1 MSKIVDW
8 LHKDNERFDWFK
20 THISRTDNGTLR
32 VKIDINE
39 KEGKLCKSV
48 EAAANYLV
56 NDKCNELLRTTNW
69 YNEFVHEVDD
79 SQKAMEELLNETV
92 AAKAKAQEKI
102 RKDIPEDVLGNGY
115 KELKISPSV
124 EHNEMDKLFLLGV
137 VYCEADKQFYLA
149 ENNCY
154 TALGTAE
161 VMRDKRALDEFV
173 VNQRR
178 RLGYEFYKTDK
189 RFELW
194 QKIHEVETF
203 ATDEYFETRDIVA
216 EAKQKNEYPDK
227 PFIFMHDTYENLQTF
242 ISRNKLY
249 YDNWTDVLHTVV
261 LRHVVDHDL
270 PATLFT
276 RSLVK
281 PLRAMRNG
289 YFNGYKLDPNG
300 KQCSLAE
307 FYSEL
312 FSTSITDI
320 VPHISDIPHICSES
334 ETVQA
339 KYHLKKDW
347 KDALTDQKDLKDC
360 LAVNAF
366 LEPYTEDERT
376 MLMSWAYTVLH
387 PSCRNGIGLLV
398 KTGGGSFKT
407 STYAGSIKKLLDI
420 MYGYCYYTV
429 QGDAWTTNDQLCEAS
444 DGGFSTS
451 EFIFNDECTE
461 KCILKYKNMSGGIG
475 GEGIDYTFKKIY
487 QVPVHTKL
495 YAKFLFCTNNAFTI
509 TDAQGVYDRRLAII
523 DRMDIKKLPYPY
535 PNTSN
540 VEKELSRELG
550 GFYTLAEEYYNKVI
564 KDYGSVEAFARQ
576 SSIADN
582 LKTVYDESAKIIAYN
597 DLFEQLKTMDGS
609 TDVQVIERE
618 NLVDKSNY
626 TQINVTV
633 KAVKDMLIKLSEEYD
648 LNAKGLKNYLLEADT
663 KLKNDGPKAIKI
675 NEKTRYGYMLY
686 EPIKQD

>member
-1 MSKIVDW
+1 MLDW
-8 LHKDNERFDWFK
+8 LNAEDERFNWFK
-20 THISRTDNGTLR
+20 DHISNTNTGDVRIKLDLNDKG
-32 VKIDINE
+32 
-39 KEGKLCKSV
+39 EGKSFKNL
-48 EAAANYLV
+48 AAAATYLV
-56 NDKCNELLRTTNW
+56 NTNSSKLFKSTSW
-69 YNEFVHEVDD
+69 YADFINRVNDAQE
-79 SQKAMEELLNETV
+79 SMEELLKDVIASKLE
-92 AAKAKAQEKI
+92 KQEEL

-124 EHNEMDKLFLLGV
+124 EHNEMDRLFLTGI
-137 VYCEADKQFYLA
+137 VYCEADKQFYLM
-149 ENNCY
+149 EDNCY

-173 VNQRR
+173 VKQRY

-203 ATDEYFETRDIVA
+203 ATDEYFETKAIVA

-227 PFIFMHDTYENLQTF
+227 PFVFMNDKYDNLQTF

-249 YDNWTDVLHTVV
+249 YDNWTDILHTVV
-261 LRHVVDHDL
+261 LKHVVDHDL

-276 RSLVK
+276 RSLVN

-289 YFNGYKLDPNG
+289 FFNGYKLDPNG

-320 VPHISDIPHICSES
+320 VPHIMNIPHICSES
-334 ETVQA
+334 ETVPA
-339 KYHLKKDW
+339 KYHLKSNW

-387 PSCRNGIGLLV
+387 PSCKNGIGLLI

-420 MYGYCYYTV
+420 MYGLCYYTV
-429 QGDAWTTNDQLCEAS
+429 VGGAWTTNDQLCEAS
-444 DGGFSTS
+444 NGGFSTS

-461 KCILKYKNMSGGIG
+461 NCILKYKDMSGGIG
-475 GEGIDYTFKKIY
+475 GEGIDYTFKKVY
-487 QVPVHTKL
+487 QVPVNTKI
-495 YAKFLFCTNNAFTI
+495 YAKFLFCTNKAFTI

-535 PNTSN
+535 PNTSD
-540 VEKELSRELG
+540 VERELSRELM
-550 GFYTLAEEYYNKVI
+550 GFYTLAEDYYNKVI

-582 LKTVYDESAKIIAYN
+582 LKAVYDESAKIIAYN
-597 DLFEQLKTMDGS
+597 DLFEQLKTMAGS
-609 TDVQVIERE
+609 TDVQMFEHK
-618 NLVDKSNY
+618 NLVDKSTY

-633 KAVKDMLIKLSEEYD
+633 KAIKDLLTKLSEEYD

-686 EPIKQD
+686 EPVKQD